1 MGTCDVHATSVI
13 RIMPTN
19 YQKFSPIQMVCG
31 QEPNISHLRTF
42 GCVIYA
48 IIYPPHNI
56 KMSPQ
61 RIMEIYVGY
70 ESPSIIKY
78 LNPSIGDKLSF

>member
-19 YQKFSPIQMVCG
+19 YHKFSPIQLVCG

-42 GCVIYA
+42 GCVMCA
-48 IIYPPHNI
+48 IISPLHNI
-56 KMSPQ
+56 KMGPH
-61 RIMEIYVGY
+61 RIMGIYVGY
-70 ESPSIIKY
+70 ESPDIIKY
-78 LNPSIGDKLSF
+78 LEPSIGDKLSF